1 MMANKG
7 SRHGLTAL
15 KRVVT
20 ARGINGLDARTTAVR
35 AVNEWRTAL
44 VNDLGGEHAISTQ
57 KAALVDVAA
66 RTMLYLNHLD
76 AFLMSQP
83 SLVNKRRKA
92 ILPVLRERQILADS
106 FSRLLSQLGL
116 QRVPKAIP
124 SLQDYLRDME
134 AEKASTTASPATETV
149 PGDAIVQPEEIET
162 NQEQSK

>member
-15 KRVVT
+15 KRVVS
-20 ARGINGLDARTTAVR
+20 ARGIDGLDARTTAVR
-35 AVNEWRTAL
+35 AVNEWRAAL
-44 VNDLGGEHAISTQ
+44 VNDLGGEQAISTQ

-83 SLVNKRRKA
+83 SLVNKRKKA

-116 QRVPKAIP
+116 QRIPKAIP

-134 AEKASTTASPATETV
+134 AEKASTTAGPA
-149 PGDAIVQPEEIET
+149 A
-162 NQEQSK
+162 